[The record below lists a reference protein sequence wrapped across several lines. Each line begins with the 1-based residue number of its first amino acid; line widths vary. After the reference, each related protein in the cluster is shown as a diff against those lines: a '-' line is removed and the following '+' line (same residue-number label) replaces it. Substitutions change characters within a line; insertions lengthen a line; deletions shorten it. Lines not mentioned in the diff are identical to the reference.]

1 MIGKREARKIVNSVV
16 KMSKASQVEVSILN
30 HEQALTRFANNYIH
44 QNVSEENSSIS
55 VRVIFGKKVGIASTN
70 SLELKKIRETV
81 EWAENIAHLQKEN
94 IDFVSLPKT
103 KQNSYRPSR
112 THIKVT
118 EEFSSRD
125 RARAV
130 GEIVEVAKSNGINTF
145 GSVSNG
151 TAEICVGNSL
161 GTFAYSMCGDV
172 FCNIVMATENSTGYA
187 QVGARDVRE
196 IDFKKLAHTAVR
208 KALMSSNPKD
218 VSPGKYTTI
227 FEPLAA
233 SEFLWYMSYYAFN
246 GKMYQEGR
254 SYLSEKLGSK
264 IVDEKITVVDDPFAE
279 TGFAFPFDFEGVP
292 KRRLVLI
299 DKGVAKNVV
308 HDSLTA
314 HKEKKKSTGHALGAP
329 NPFGPVP
336 LNIVVKP
343 GKKSIDEM
351 IRETD
356 NGILVTRFHYTNI
369 IDPHKLI
376 FTGMTRDGTFL
387 IEDGKVTNGVKN
399 LRFTENVIDV
409 LNRLVAIGDKPK
421 LVASDPGY
429 GVRFATGVSVPA
441 IKVKEFNF
449 TSSTEF

>member
-1 MIGKREARKIVNSVV
+1 MIGKREARKIVNSVI
-16 KMSKASQVEVSILN
+16 KLSEADQVEVSILN
-30 HEQALTRFANNYIH
+30 HKQALTRFANNYIH

-55 VRVIFGKKVGIASTN
+55 VRVVFGKKLGIASTN
-70 SLELKKIRETV
+70 SLELKKIKETV

-94 IDFVSLPKT
+94 IDFVSLPKA
-103 KQNSYRPSR
+103 KQSDYRPSK
-112 THIKVT
+112 THVKVT

-130 GEIVEVAKSNGINTF
+130 GEIVDVAKKNGLNTF

-187 QVGARDVRE
+187 QAGARDVRE
-196 IDFKKLAHTAVR
+196 IDFQSLADTAAR

-254 SYLSEKLGSK
+254 SYLSKKLGSK

-279 TGFAFPFDFEGVP
+279 KGFAFPFDFEGVP

-299 DKGVAKNVV
+299 DKGIAKNVV

-336 LNIVVKP
+336 FNIVMKS
-343 GKKSIDEM
+343 GKKSIEEM

-356 NGILVTRFHYTNI
+356 KGILVTRFHYTNV

-387 IEDGKVTNGVKN
+387 IEGGKVTDGVKN
-399 LRFTENVIDV
+399 LRFTENIIDV
-409 LNRLVAIGDKPK
+409 LNRLEAVSSKPE

-429 GVRFATGVSVPA
+429 GVRFATGVAVPA
-441 IKVKEFNF
+441 MKVNEFNF